1 MPFHAAF
8 VFDEVDDIYWAH
20 EVLLNDVI
28 KDHAPGKERKSKIQE
43 PPYMNGELRRSI

>member
-8 VFDEVDDIYWAH
+8 VFEDVVSIYWVH

-28 KDHAPGKERKSKIQE
+28 KDHVAPVKERKSKIQKQ
-43 PPYMNGELRRSI
+43 LI